1 MENSAR
7 ALPANASIR
16 WLDSR
21 PKASQRPFLTL
32 ETLVPLAL
40 AHAALG
46 VAAYNVPGLAA
57 LHGFTTLL
65 VGLFLAGQPQHA
77 LRAFYVAGY
86 LATADVFWRMTKA
99 AVPWEFSKY
108 GLVLLVFLIA
118 MRRPVRVGL
127 AQWASLYFFLLLPS
141 VIETV
146 QYFGVTDNL
155 RKELSFNLSGPF
167 ALAAVVF
174 LCSGLEGE
182 FPDMGRLLG
191 WMLMPIISTSAIA
204 LYSTLTAATLNFSNH
219 ANFATSGGYGPNQV
233 SAILGLGA
241 FLCLLLAL
249 NISSGQL
256 RTGMLALGAV
266 LLLQT
271 LITFSRGGA
280 FNFAIAASL
289 LALHYVRSARA
300 RRVLV
305 VTLVAGLGIAVF
317 LVLPSLN
324 AWTDGNFSTRFTNID
339 TTGRKDLAEADL
351 QLFED
356 NLLTGVGAGL
366 SKYARGGAFRT
377 GIASHTEF
385 TRLLAEHGLLGLF
398 SIFILMLIGIQA
410 YRLAPTVLAKGWV
423 ASLVAWSLAEM
434 AHSAMRIAAIS
445 FVFGI
450 ATFAFHRS
458 RLSRPAANPQEPIW
472 QPRFGSART
481 AVPGQIHPS
490 GSQDRSF
497 P

>member
-7 ALPANASIR
+7 ALPANAPIR
-16 WLDSR
+16 WLESR
-21 PKASQRPFLTL
+21 PRASRRPFLTL
-32 ETLVPLAL
+32 EILVPLAL
-40 AHAALG
+40 LHAALG
-46 VAAYNVPGLAA
+46 VAAFTVPGLAA
-57 LHGFTTLL
+57 LHGYATLL
-65 VGLFLAGQPQHA
+65 VGLFLASQPRHA
-77 LRAFYVAGY
+77 LRALYVAGY
-86 LATADVFWRMTKA
+86 LSTADVLWRMTKA
-99 AVPWEFSKY
+99 TIPWEYSKY
-108 GLVLLVFLIA
+108 ALVLLVLLITI
-118 MRRPVRVGL
+118 RRPVRVGL
-127 AQWASLYFFLLLPS
+127 AQWASLYFFLLLPA
-141 VIETV
+141 VVETV
-146 QYFGVTDNL
+146 QYYGLTDNL

-174 LCSGLEGE
+174 ICSGLEDE
-182 FPDMGRLLG
+182 LPDMGRLLG

-204 LYSTLTAATLNFSNH
+204 LYSTLTASSLNFSNH

-233 SAILGLGA
+233 SALLGLGA
-241 FLCLLLAL
+241 FICLLLAL

-256 RTGMLALGAV
+256 RFGMLALGAV

-300 RRVLV
+300 RRILL
-305 VTLVAGLGIAVF
+305 VTLIGGIGLTVF

-324 AWTDGNFSTRFTNID
+324 AWTGGSFSTRFTNID

-351 QLFED
+351 KLFEE
-356 NLLTGVGAGL
+356 NFLFGVGAGL
-366 SKYARGGAFRT
+366 SKNARGGAFRT

-385 TRLLAEHGLLGLF
+385 TRLLAEHGVLGLLSF
-398 SIFILMLIGIQA
+398 GILLLIGIQA

-423 ASLVAWSLAEM
+423 ASLIAWSMAEM
-434 AHSAMRIAAIS
+434 THSAMRIAAIS

-458 RLSRPAANPQEPIW
+458 RLSLSAATPQPAWPTRLASQ
-472 QPRFGSART
+472 R
-481 AVPGQIHPS
+481 AVTPGQNHPH